1 MDKNAESEAPGLNF
15 YGEGNT
21 TGVNIMDLSGVSAG
35 AIIETDENYWE
46 VQSNP
51 NNL

>member
-1 MDKNAESEAPGLNF
+1 MDKNAELEAPGLNF

-35 AIIETDENYWE
+35 AIVETGTID
-46 VQSNP
+46 VHSNQ
-51 NNL
+51 NNV